1 MLSFLCESFF
11 CVDDILFRTAFVESA
26 VYVTLFGHSKKLFG
40 PAVHVIL
47 VETGVTVSLSVRNC
61 PSILCL
67 SVSLMSGLNGE

>member
-1 MLSFLCESFF
+1 MSHYLAIPKSYS
-11 CVDDILFRTAFVESA
+11 T
-26 VYVTLFGHSKKLFG
+26 